1 MSKHAIL
8 ALNFGEPEEPTEE
21 AVLPFLEKIF
31 LINARLEEH
40 HGPEE
45 ARRRSRE
52 LAEQRA
58 PGLLEEYRE
67 IGGSPLNRQARAQAQ
82 ALNLELFRRGHQVPV
97 YSAMQFT
104 DPSIADAVKRARAD
118 GVEHLIGL
126 PVYPLSGP
134 STNVASLDQ
143 VERAMEELG
152 WQVPFH
158 GITGWH
164 RHPLYLEL
172 RANGVLRFLHQ
183 EDLSLEDPQ
192 VRLVFSAHGTPQR
205 YIDEGSRYREYVEE
219 FCGDLAEA
227 VGADGYELGYQNHAN
242 RGIPWTQPD
251 IEEVVAGMGGKTL
264 VVVPVSFMH
273 EQSETLA
280 ELDVEL
286 AEEAE
291 EVGADLRR
299 VPVPHDDTRFPRV
312 LADVVEPF
320 LGEGVPEPPE
330 GTAAFAGHLRW
341 APCRC
346 RPRPGTVCLNA
357 APRAASSGGEP
368 SP

>member
-21 AVLPFLEKIF
+21 AVLPFLERIF
-31 LINARLEEH
+31 LVNARLEEH

-45 ARRRSRE
+45 ARKRSRE
-52 LAEQRA
+52 LAENRA

-104 DPSIADAVKRARAD
+104 DPTIPDVVRRARAD
-118 GVEHLIGL
+118 GVESLIGL
-126 PVYPLSGP
+126 PVYPLCGP

-143 VERAMEELG
+143 VQAAMAEMG
-152 WQVPFH
+152 WEAPFR

-172 RANGVLRFLHQ
+172 RANGILGLLHHK
-183 EDLSLEDPQ
+183 ELSLADPS
-192 VRLVFSAHGTPQR
+192 VRLVFSAHGTPQH
-205 YIDEGSRYREYVEE
+205 YIDEGSRYQEYVEE
-219 FCGDLAEA
+219 FCQDLAEA
-227 VGADGYELGYQNHAN
+227 VGAESYELGYQNHAN
-242 RGIPWTQPD
+242 RGIQWTQPD
-251 IEEVVAGMGGKTL
+251 IEEVVAGLGGKTL

-286 AEEAE
+286 KEDAEKA
-291 EVGADLRR
+291 GATFHR
-299 VPVPHDDTRFPRV
+299 VPVPHDDTRFARV
-312 LADVVEPF
+312 LADVVEPL
-320 LGEGVPEPPE
+320 LGEEAPDGPTSFAPEV
-330 GTAAFAGHLRW
+330 RW

-346 RPRPGTVCLNA
+346 RPKSGTVCLNA
-357 APRAASSGGEP
+357 APRAQTEV